1 MTRIFVAMPD
11 ALLVLN
17 RSNGGWQVDRRLEGM
32 PVQCVAVD
40 PLRLERAYCGTFGKG
55 LWRSDDAGAS
65 WQPIGRGITRPQIMA
80 VSVSKVERADEY
92 GVVYAGTEPT
102 ALYRSENGGDS
113 WQDLSTLRELPSAPT
128 WSFPPRPHTSH
139 VRAIATDPNMEGRLF
154 VAVEAGAL
162 VRSSDGGRTWEDRKP
177 DGPFDSH
184 TLAMHPLA
192 PDRVYSAAGDG
203 FMAPGKGYVESH
215 DGGDTWQRP
224 GEGIRF
230 SYLWGLA
237 VDPAN
242 PDTMIVSGAPSP
254 NHAHNPTAAE
264 SAVYRR
270 VARQAWREI
279 QDGLPDQKGSLAF
292 HLAANEAEPG
302 VFYAANNQGVYRS
315 QDAGQSWE
323 RLEVP
328 WPDGY
333 KWQHVEGLVVTE
345 A

>member
-11 ALLVLN
+11 TLLVFK
-17 RSNGGWQVDRRLEGM
+17 SANGGWQVDRQLEGL
-32 PVQCVAVD
+32 PAQCVAVD
-40 PLRLERAYCGTFGKG
+40 PLRPERVFCGTFGKG

-65 WQPIGRGITRPQIMA
+65 WHSVGRGISRPQIMA
-80 VSVSKVERADEY
+80 VAVSKVERAGEY

-102 ALYRSENGGDS
+102 VLYRSEDGGDS
-113 WQDLSTLRELPSAPT
+113 WQDLSALGKLPSAGS
-128 WSFPPRPHTSH
+128 WSFPPRPYTSH
-139 VRAIATDPNMEGRLF
+139 VRAITLDPNVEGRLF
-154 VAVEAGAL
+154 VAIEAGAL
-162 VRSSDGGRTWEDRKP
+162 LRSFDGGETWEDRKP

-184 TLAMHPLA
+184 TLVMHPLA
-192 PDRVYSAAGDG
+192 PNRIYSAAGDG
-203 FMAPGKGYVESH
+203 FMAPGKGYVESR
-215 DGGDTWQRP
+215 DGGDSWQRP

-242 PDTMIVSGAPSP
+242 PDTIVVSGAPSP

-270 VARQAWREI
+270 VEGQAWREI
-279 QDGLPDQKGSLAF
+279 TEGLPDQKGSLAF
-292 HLAANEAEPG
+292 LLATNEAEPG
-302 VFYAANNQGVYRS
+302 VFYGVNNQGLYRS
-315 QDAGQSWE
+315 PDTGLSWE
-323 RLEVP
+323 RLNVQ
-328 WPDGY
+328 WPDAY